1 MTAPITETADIQG
14 LLRAGYDSM
23 KEACFLLLSVTDA
36 TTARAWL
43 AAAPVTTVRHLERRI
58 TTALHVALTAAGMRA
73 LGVAEGVI
81 SGFSA
86 EFITG
91 MAGDDGRSRRLG
103 DVAANAPSGW
113 HWGGAREPHVLLMLY
128 AETGLDTWRQQIE
141 TAGFRQ
147 GFAVLET
154 LETSDMNGREPF
166 GFTDGVSQPRLDWS
180 AERQPGTSAD
190 LEYGNLLSAGEFLL
204 GYRNEYGLYTDRPL
218 LEPNQPGAQGLP
230 PAEDNPA
237 RHDLG
242 RNGSYLVFRELA
254 QDVRGFWRFIA
265 AQTADEAARVT
276 FAQAM
281 VGRRISGEGLIP
293 TGTRRIRG
301 VGPDATDIARN
312 QFTYDQDREGLLCP
326 FGAHVRR
333 ANPRTGDMPGGRQG
347 LIAQLIRMLGFGH
360 QDLSQDVIAA
370 SRFHRI
376 IRRGREYGEKLTPEI
391 AAQPDAP
398 DPHSGLHFICLAANI
413 ARQFEF
419 IQNAWLM
426 SAKFDS
432 MSGEAD
438 PLIGNR
444 AELPP
449 GQPTDGFTVQQ
460 PNGLN
465 HRIGGIPAFVTV
477 RGGAYFFL
485 PGLRALR
492 YMAAGPGA

>member
-1 MTAPITETADIQG
+1 MTAPIAESADIQG

-23 KEACFLLLSVTDA
+23 KEACFVLLSVTDA
-36 TTARAWL
+36 TAACSWL
-43 AAAPVTTVRHLERRI
+43 ATAPVTTVQHLERHI
-58 TTALHVALTAAGMRA
+58 STALHVALTAAGMRA
-73 LGVAEGVI
+73 LGVADSVI
-81 SGFSA
+81 AGFSA

-91 MAGDDGRSRRLG
+91 MAADEGRSRRLG
-103 DVAANAPSGW
+103 DVAASAPSGW
-113 HWGGAREPHVLLMLY
+113 RWGGAREPHVLLMLY
-128 AETGLDTWRQQIE
+128 AETGLDAWRAQVE
-141 TAGFRQ
+141 TASFRQ

-154 LETSDMNGREPF
+154 LPTSDMHGKEPF

-190 LEYGNLLSAGEFLL
+190 LDYGNLLSAGEFLL

-218 LEPNQPGAQGLP
+218 LESNQPGAQTLP
-230 PAEDNPA
+230 QAEDDPA
-237 RHDLG
+237 RRDLG

-254 QDVRGFWRFIA
+254 QDVRTFWRFIA
-265 AQTADEAARVT
+265 AQTTDETARVAL
-276 FAQAM
+276 AQAM
-281 VGRRISGEGLIP
+281 VGRQISGEKLIP
-293 TGTRRIRG
+293 ASTKPIRG
-301 VGPDATDIARN
+301 VGPDASDIRRN
-312 QFTYDQDREGLLCP
+312 QFTYDDDPDGILCP

-333 ANPRTGDMPGGRQG
+333 ANPRTGDMPGGRQS

-360 QDLSQDVIAA
+360 QDLSEDVIAA

-376 IRRGREYGEKLTPEI
+376 IRRGREYGEKLSPE
-391 AAQPDAP
+391 AALQPDAP
-398 DPHSGLHFICLAANI
+398 DPRSGLHFICLAANI

-426 SAKFDS
+426 SAKFGG

-438 PLIGNR
+438 PLLGNR

-449 GQPTDGFTVQQ
+449 GQPTDGFTIPQ
-460 PNGLN
+460 PNGVGR
-465 HRIGGIPAFVTV
+465 RIDCIPNFVTV

-492 YMAAGPGA
+492 YIAAGHG